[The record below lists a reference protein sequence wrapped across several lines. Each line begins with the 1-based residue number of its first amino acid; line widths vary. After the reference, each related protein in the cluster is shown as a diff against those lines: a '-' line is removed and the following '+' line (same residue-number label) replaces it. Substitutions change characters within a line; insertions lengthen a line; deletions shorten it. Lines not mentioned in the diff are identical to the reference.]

1 MPMFQAV
8 QSHPAPSAP
17 RALPAGGAPRPVEL
31 VVLSDVHLGTPPC
44 RADALLAY
52 LRSIAP
58 REVVLNG
65 DIFDLRELRRG
76 YWRRSHTAVAQLL
89 LEWAHNGVRTSY
101 ITGNHDEALRF
112 VSSFAAGH
120 VALVDTLERTLGGKR
135 TWFVHGDVVERG
147 LCTSAMLRKV
157 GCLGYHALRGIER
170 PVNRARGLLGFAPAS
185 LARAAK
191 RLPSARRHITRYE
204 DACAAFAH
212 AHGYDTI
219 VTGHIHVPNQREIEI
234 GGRSIGYLNSGD
246 WVDSCSA
253 LEHSEDE
260 GWRIVRA

>member
-8 QSHPAPSAP
+8 QTRMPHLPPPITISAP
-17 RALPAGGAPRPVEL
+17 PRPVDL
-31 VVLSDVHLGTPPC
+31 LVLSDVHLGTPPC
-44 RADALLAY
+44 RADALLTY
-52 LRSIAP
+52 LRSVAP

-76 YWRRSHTAVAQLL
+76 YWRRSHTAVAQQLL
-89 LEWAHNGVRTSY
+89 AWARDGVRTSY
-101 ITGNHDEALRF
+101 VTGNHDEALRF
-112 VSSFAAGH
+112 VSSFATGH
-120 VALVDTLERTLGGKR
+120 VALVDTLERTLGGRR
-135 TWFVHGDVVERG
+135 TWFVHGDIVERG
-147 LCTSAMLRKV
+147 LCTSAVLRKV
-157 GCLGYHALRGIER
+157 GCIGYNALRGIEA
-170 PVNRARGLLGFAPAS
+170 PLNHARGLLGFAPAS

-219 VTGHIHVPNQREIEI
+219 VTGHIHVPNQRDIAV
-234 GGRSIGYLNSGD
+234 GGSTVTYLNSGD

-253 LEHSEDE
+253 LEFSEAD
-260 GWRIVRA
+260 GWHIVRG